1 MNTKEDVMDTAAM
14 IKTLQ
19 DPMGVPFFPGV
30 FQALMVLIFALHIIF
45 VNFAL
50 GTSFLS
56 TYGYLRRGEYWKR
69 LSKSMVRATTA
80 NLSMAILLG
89 IAPLL
94 FVQVIYDPF
103 WYASNMLSAAWAI
116 GFVFI
121 LMLAY
126 SLIYVFYLKR
136 DSGPKQD
143 SRGYGFAVFG
153 ITAFALLV
161 LAGAVMHALGYQ
173 LLQPEKWLDWYV
185 KGNAVRTAGA
195 SLHSFQVPRFLHFII
210 PSFAMTGIFLMLYA
224 WYFEKR
230 DDMDREYVRWVGKL
244 GARMAFFFTVLQ
256 AGIGIWWLL
265 SLPPAF
271 RFFTNPFFMVGA
283 GLGIALLIVLYAA
296 RKAPARYAVGSMAGA
311 VLAVV
316 GMSSAREALRM
327 GYLGR
332 FDYSVYHYKLNID
345 FGSTALFLATFAMGM
360 AIIGYLLSIGYKAG
374 RTSGTYVASAS
385 MNTWGRVS
393 IVMLLL
399 WMAAVVGLGIVI
411 SIRNYL

>member
-1 MNTKEDVMDTAAM
+1 MDTGTVV
-14 IKTLQ
+14 KTLQ
-19 DPMGVPFFPGV
+19 DPMGIPFFPGV
-30 FQALMVLIFALHIIF
+30 FQVLLVLIFAFHIMF

-56 TYGYLRRGEYWKR
+56 AYGWLRKEGHWKR
-69 LSKSMVRATTA
+69 LSRSMVRATTA

-126 SLIYVFYLKR
+126 GLVYVFYLKR
-136 DSGPKQD
+136 D

-153 ITAFALLV
+153 ITAVLLLV
-161 LAGAVMHALGYQ
+161 LAGAIMHALGYQ
-173 LLQPEKWLDWYV
+173 FLQPDKWADWYV
-185 KGNAVRTAGA
+185 QGNAARTSGV
-195 SLHSFQVPRFLHFII
+195 SLHSFQIPRFLHFIT

-224 WYFEKR
+224 WYFGKR
-230 DDMDREYVRWVGKL
+230 DDRDGEYVQWVGKL
-244 GARMAFFFTVLQ
+244 GARMAFFFSVLQ

-265 SLPPAF
+265 SLPSAF
-271 RFFTNPFFMVGA
+271 RFYTNPFFFLGVG
-283 GLGIALLIVLYAA
+283 LSIALLMVLYVA
-296 RKAPARYAVGSMAGA
+296 RNAPARYAVGSMAIA

-332 FDYSVYHYKLNID
+332 FGYSIFQYKLNLD
-345 FGSTALFLATFAMGM
+345 FGSTALFLATFAMGGI
-360 AIIGYLLSIGYKAG
+360 IIGYLLFIGYKAG
-374 RTSGTYVASAS
+374 RTSGTYTASAS
-385 MNTWGRVS
+385 LNTWGRVS
-393 IVMLLL
+393 VVMLFL
-399 WMAAVVGLGIVI
+399 WIAAVVGLGIII
-411 SIRNYL
+411 SVRNYL